1 MPLRGGRGICR
12 FPRIYS
18 TFGFYIGFG
27 GNPGF
32 WSRGLG
38 LYSINGGI
46 PSGINESTFSLIIV
60 NIIHYSQTKAQSLF
74 PQPLWNQSGER
85 RCGVCRRQSRA

>member
-46 PSGINESTFSLIIV
+46 PSGINESTFSIIIEY
-60 NIIHYSQTKAQSLF
+60 IILYPQIIDVFPF
-74 PQPLWNQSGER
+74 PQLLWSLIYEP
-85 RCGVCRRQSRA
+85 RCGVYRHQSRA